1 MAYIGKAPNTAIV
14 NQATS
19 QSFSGNGSTTAFT
32 LTRSVNVGEDL
43 EVFVENV
50 QQEPGSGKSYT
61 ASGTTLTFDEAPP
74 SGTNNIY
81 VIYRGEATINPRLEH
96 DANSALSATTGTFT
110 QLNSDNIRI
119 DGNTISSTDTNGDI
133 TLDPNGTGD
142 TIIASGNLGV
152 GEASPAE
159 LVHIKGASGAATDV
173 QIQGGDDT
181 NSVRMFMGGSTNRL
195 NGRIVYGVSDDSL
208 QFSTSGNEQMRID
221 AGGSMLLGSTTP
233 TDLHNTWRHLIM
245 GDKGAVI
252 SQDGAGGIAGMTVA
266 DNAYIDADTGGYAYQ
281 TTDQASKFTQE
292 GGNFIFNSAASG
304 TAGTAIT
311 FPERMRL
318 NSDGLLYLDSQ
329 GGGSNHD
336 RWQAVS
342 GNVTAASSGYAK
354 KVVRCGHTFAG
365 TIHVIVLHQYAV
377 ASGAAMF
384 TATVSYGSPSVTRQN
399 YNVSGNISN
408 ITMAYNNGGSPSYT
422 FDVTV
427 TYTGTTPTIFVN
439 VQGISHTNMYIF

>member
-1 MAYIGKAPNTAIV
+1 MAYLGAQPNKTLTKT
-14 NQATS
+14 TS
-19 QSFSGNGSTTAFT
+19 QSFNGTGSATTFVLNRA
-32 LTRSVNVGEDL
+32 VNTEEEL

-61 ASGTTLTFDEAPP
+61 ATGTTLTFDEAPP
-74 SGTNNIY
+74 SGTGNVY
-81 VIYRGEATINPRLEH
+81 VIYRGQAEVTTRLEH
-96 DANSALSATTGTFT
+96 DANAALSATTGTFSGAVSGT
-110 QLNSDNIRI
+110 TGTFS
-119 DGNTISSTDTNGDI
+119 GAVSGTNG
-133 TLDPNGTGD
+133 TFTGD
-142 TIIASGNLGV
+142 LTVGDSHTI
-152 GEASPAE
+152 
-159 LVHIKGASGAATDV
+159 
-173 QIQGGDDT
+173 GDDSNDNLQIKSSSGENIKYDSVGGAHLFLS
-181 NSVRMFMGGSTNRL
+181 NSS
-195 NGRIVYGVSDDSL
+195 
-208 QFSTSGNEQMRID
+208 EQMRLD
-221 AGGSMLLGSTTP
+221 AGGSMLLGTTTP

-266 DNAYIDADTGGYAYQ
+266 DNAYIDADTGAYAYQ

-304 TAGTAIT
+304 TAGTAIS

-329 GGGSNHD
+329 GNGSNHD

-342 GNVTAASSGYAK
+342 GNVTAASSGTAK

-399 YNVSGNISN
+399 VNVSGNISN